1 MCLGGGGFAEP
12 ATAAQPSPP
21 SLYFQANRGVPNP
34 GRTGTTGNNQF
45 GGPTQ
50 GNAARPPAPLM
61 FATGHTAD
69 NGEAIVNTASSPTG
83 RGHALELLNFHGSP
97 APWILIGLLIA
108 AGLLHL
114 SASGKAGF
122 KGTL

>member
-1 MCLGGGGFAEP
+1 MLGGGGFAEP

-21 SLYFQANRGVPNP
+21 SLFFQANRDVPNP
-34 GRTGTTGNNQF
+34 GRTGTTGNNAF
-45 GGPTQ
+45 GQPFE

-61 FATGHTAD
+61 FSSPSGAVAD
-69 NGEAIVNTASSPTG
+69 NGEAIVNTASAP
-83 RGHALELLNFHGSP
+83 RGHWTELLNFHGSP
-97 APWILIGLLIA
+97 APWILIGLLLA

-114 SASGKAGF
+114 SASGRAGF